1 MYGLCL
7 NSMTYHII
15 QVGNF
20 FGSFSFTCLFHLVVD
35 LETLTLWCSFS
46 APLQL
51 QLGSCIFCILW
62 QALPVFTVPL
72 LPPLILRVLHHFTNR
87 PVLTLFFFT
96 SSNNLPMLEI
106 TEEPSQKLFILSS
119 KKIHERLPP
128 FCFLSLSSLSSCT
141 VSWLSHDLL
150 LRMSLTLAKES
161 GISAFCRGLP

>member
-62 QALPVFTVPL
+62 QALPVFAVPPP
-72 LPPLILRVLHHFTNR
+72 LPPLFYECSTIS
-87 PVLTLFFFT
+87 LTGLSWHSSSSPPQITSRCWKLQRSQAKNYLFF
-96 SSNNLPMLEI
+96 LP
-106 TEEPSQKLFILSS
+106 
-119 KKIHERLPP
+119 KKYMSVFPHSV
-128 FCFLSLSSLSSCT
+128 FSLSLLSRHVLFLDC
-141 VSWLSHDLL
+141 
-150 LRMSLTLAKES
+150 LTICCSECL
-161 GISAFCRGLP
+161 